1 MLGRP
6 QLTPDVSIPYS
17 LASQDWGKQE
27 MEPADPRDLPEDIGQ
42 QPDEW
47 DVNDFANRMNSG
59 EFNDNL
65 CEHLLELTVQQ
76 LEDLVRVL
84 CGR

>member
-1 MLGRP
+1 
-6 QLTPDVSIPYS
+6 
-17 LASQDWGKQE
+17 
-27 MEPADPRDLPEDIGQ
+27 MEPKDPKESSL
-42 QPDEW
+42 PDEW

-65 CEHLLELTVQQ
+65 YGRLLKLSVQQ
-76 LEDLVRVL
+76 LQDLVHVL